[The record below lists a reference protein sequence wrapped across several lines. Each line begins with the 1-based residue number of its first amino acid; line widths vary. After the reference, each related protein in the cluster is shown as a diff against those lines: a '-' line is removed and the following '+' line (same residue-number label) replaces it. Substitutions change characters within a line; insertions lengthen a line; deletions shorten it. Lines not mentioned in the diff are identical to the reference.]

1 MWTWRHEGFCFLPST
16 HPTNLILSDRESL
29 FSQQWRFV
37 INSETFCN
45 STHFTRS
52 QLSIIPAILVHPQ
65 MSPVHHLNFCYCR
78 CARISVSSM
87 WCLFGGQAKIAFPAS
102 RVVLNMPLVQL
113 ATFPTTS
120 TASPRRYNRLSVDG
134 TVYLSLFTHR
144 YCRHSFSE
152 ATRRTPACCATLRAN
167 DSVDFWGRVRLLR
180 PEAADGG

>member
-1 MWTWRHEGFCFLPST
+1 MAAWRVLFPPIYSPNKFNIIRSGVSFLPT
-16 HPTNLILSDRESL
+16 MEIRHQFRDILQ
-29 FSQQWRFV
+29 F
-37 INSETFCN
+37 NTFY
-45 STHFTRS
+45 
-52 QLSIIPAILVHPQ
+52 QGLSIIPAILVHPQ

-78 CARISVSSM
+78 CARISLSSM

-144 YCRHSFSE
+144 YCPHSFSE

-167 DSVDFWGRVRLLR
+167 DSVDFCGRVRLLR
-180 PEAADGG
+180 PGAADGG